1 MATKISGEKITEL
14 GHFIIYN
21 GEKVKIGILKKE
33 NGNARLFRKSNK
45 QEIKGVFAIVQ
56 WFGRGEELEK
66 IAYNT
71 EAATVEEA
79 EKEMAICMPRLQYHE
94 FKERSVL
101 LEIINYDESAK
112 GVCNV

>member
-1 MATKISGEKITEL
+1 MTAKISGEKITDK
-14 GHFIIYN
+14 GYFITFG

-56 WFGRGEELEK
+56 WFRRGEKLEK
-66 IAYNT
+66 IAYNV
-71 EAATVEEA
+71 EATTVEEA
-79 EKEMAICMPRLQYHE
+79 EKEMVKWMPKLQYPE

-101 LEIINYDESAK
+101 LEIINYNESVK
-112 GVCNV
+112 ET